1 MKADAGGE
9 VGEVG
14 DPAAGELGHHV
25 VPGQGE
31 EGLGPLGLRTLHL
44 VQGEGGAGKGGE
56 ASVDGGLEGGEEE
69 EGEKL
74 ETPGKKERREIEDKE
89 EATLSHSAH
98 VTHC

>member
-69 EGEKL
+69 EDEEL
-74 ETPGKKERREIEDKE
+74 EAPGKEKRGKIEDKE
-89 EATLSHSAH
+89 ETALSHGAH
-98 VTHC
+98 VTHR